1 MQCSKLKD
9 MVQVPAYSLNVF
21 VVYVK
26 LHNVAFQKTAILI
39 FIVMRTSTVIP
50 KCLFSI
56 DILYFP
62 FMYIWAFQVVSFLQ
76 VS

>member
-39 FIVMRTSTVIP
+39 FIVMKNSNL
-50 KCLFSI
+50 KELFLLEKMIRQNS
-56 DILYFP
+56 LYL
-62 FMYIWAFQVVSFLQ
+62 ALS
-76 VS
+76 